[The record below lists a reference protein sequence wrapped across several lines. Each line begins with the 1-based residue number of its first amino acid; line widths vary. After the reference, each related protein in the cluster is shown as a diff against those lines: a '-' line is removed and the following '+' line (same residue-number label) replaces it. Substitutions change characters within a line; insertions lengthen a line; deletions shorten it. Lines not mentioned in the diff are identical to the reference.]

1 MKKYIKH
8 IALFAC
14 ALLLI
19 FIALEKACQ
28 YYIPKRIIEK
38 AYWLKE
44 KQHTNYD
51 YLVLGSSRAESS
63 FDCNYFDSIT
73 KMKGVNIAIN
83 GSGLLE
89 NELTLIDFLKTNKTK
104 TLYLE
109 IDEFNLSPSNHFS
122 YPFHYYL
129 YFPYMYDDVLVDSLI
144 KSKVPKEKYYIWKYI
159 PFVKYA
165 AFNAKFKLEKIINK
179 ENVDSVFDKKGYQPF
194 YGQETSYTFIDWKGD
209 FIDKRYW
216 YLGDYSKPSPEYEK
230 TDSLSIQSIKN
241 IISICNKHDIK
252 LVFFIA
258 PSFVGHFEK
267 QLYNSL
273 DKFVLIKKI
282 AQDNKIPL
290 INFAYWKYNRDYKI
304 YHDYTHINTE
314 GAKKMTAIM
323 SMYQSNNFVFN
334 PAINSFFQDSICS
347 EFEKH

>member
-1 MKKYIKH
+1 M
-8 IALFAC
+8 
-14 ALLLI
+14 
-19 FIALEKACQ
+19 
-28 YYIPKRIIEK
+28 
-38 AYWLKE
+38 
-44 KQHTNYD
+44 
-51 YLVLGSSRAESS
+51 
-63 FDCNYFDSIT
+63 
-73 KMKGVNIAIN
+73 
-83 GSGLLE
+83 
-89 NELTLIDFLKTNKTK
+89 
-104 TLYLE
+104 
-109 IDEFNLSPSNHFS
+109 
-122 YPFHYYL
+122 
-129 YFPYMYDDVLVDSLI
+129 
-144 KSKVPKEKYYIWKYI
+144 
-159 PFVKYA
+159 
-165 AFNAKFKLEKIINK
+165 
-179 ENVDSVFDKKGYQPF
+179 
-194 YGQETSYTFIDWKGD
+194 
-209 FIDKRYW
+209 
-216 YLGDYSKPSPEYEK
+216 GDYSKPSPEYEK